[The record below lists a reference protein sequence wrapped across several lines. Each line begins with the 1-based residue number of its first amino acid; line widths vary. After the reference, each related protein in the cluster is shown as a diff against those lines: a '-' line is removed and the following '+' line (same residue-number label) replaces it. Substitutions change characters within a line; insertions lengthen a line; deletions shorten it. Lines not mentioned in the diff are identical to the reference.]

1 VNILSLIVVSILYGF
16 GIILLYI
23 SYLSKKKEDRGAY
36 INNIS
41 NSIIFIISITLNLII
56 VNFLEFS
63 NIDFIIFPFDVFM
76 LIFILIFLPLFYISI
91 YREKK
96 SIQLRYSENPT
107 YSFSTTKELPLKY
120 DFYRK
125 LTHLV
130 VLAIVFFYFTIGF
143 WVQNIFLNIL
153 DFFPDIIS
161 DLFLSIYNIEGDKM
175 IFTQYLVVFLV
186 GISLV
191 GFLTAD
197 FTRILRPELYP
208 LKPVNKLL
216 REKELGS
223 RLGPHISMAIG
234 CFSIIILY
242 GLFQPIGPIV
252 ICSSMTMAIFGDITA
267 NLIGR
272 LVGKKKIKNSKKTYE
287 GLVAGI
293 LMAFFS
299 GIISLIFLNEFYSI
313 SPLYFLVSPS
323 IGASIFGLIDYFNF
337 EIDDNLTNNFLIST
351 ILFFIS
357 FAII

>member
-1 VNILSLIVVSILYGF
+1 MNILSLIIVGILYVF
-16 GIILLYI
+16 GIVMLYI
-23 SYLSKKKEDRGAY
+23 SYLSKKEEDRGAY
-36 INNIS
+36 INNLS
-41 NSIIFIISITLNLII
+41 NSIIFLISITLNLVI

-63 NIDFIIFPFDVFM
+63 KIDFIIFPFDVFM

-96 SIQLRYSENPT
+96 TSQLTHSENMV
-107 YSFSTTKELPLKY
+107 YSFSSTKELPLKY

-125 LTHLV
+125 LTHLI

-153 DFFPDIIS
+153 VYFPDIIS

-186 GISLV
+186 GISLI

-208 LKPVNKLL
+208 LKPINKLL

-252 ICSSMTMAIFGDITA
+252 ICSSMTMAIFGDISA

-272 LVGKKKIKNSKKTYE
+272 VFGNKKIKNSKKTYE
-287 GLVAGI
+287 GLFAGI
-293 LMAFFS
+293 IMAFIS
-299 GIISLIFLNEFYSI
+299 GIICLIFLKEFYSI
-313 SPLYFLVSPS
+313 SPLYLIISPS
-323 IGASIFGLIDYFNF
+323 IGALIFGVIDYFNF
-337 EIDDNLTNNFLIST
+337 EIDDNLTNNFFIST